1 MNIPES
7 MIHGEGPGLNLTH
20 PTTAAVSTPQSS
32 IQRLTVPPAIRRC
45 RKYLKKQS
53 PCISLNKHYTGV
65 RIICDEDFEKR

>member
-32 IQRLTVPPAIRRC
+32 IQRLTVPPAIR
-45 RKYLKKQS
+45 
-53 PCISLNKHYTGV
+53 
-65 RIICDEDFEKR
+65 